1 MSAICTHRCHFLEKS
16 IRTTLIL
23 PNNIILPKKYGHD
36 DGNDHDDD
44 DANAVAFTFD
54 ISEYFTKWS
63 YVSIN

>member
-1 MSAICTHRCHFLEKS
+1 
-16 IRTTLIL
+16 LIL
-23 PNNIILPKKYGHD
+23 PNNTILPKKNDGHD

-44 DANAVAFTFD
+44 DADAVAFSFD

>member
-1 MSAICTHRCHFLEKS
+1 VYH
-16 IRTTLIL
+16 
-23 PNNIILPKKYGHD
+23 NNIDPPKQYYSTKQNDGHD